1 MLNKPRFGILRN
13 IGYSLQGM
21 RDVLRS
27 EFSFRIQVTV
37 IILLSML
44 LMAVDIGYW
53 ERAVLILSML
63 PVLIA
68 EALNSAI
75 ERVVDLV
82 TKEHHE
88 LARQAKDIGAF
99 AVLLAFLFA
108 LITWLFVIS
117 SHILDMN

>member
-1 MLNKPRFGILRN
+1 MNKPQFTVVKN
-13 IGYSLQGM
+13 IGYALQGM
-21 RDVLRS
+21 RDVLVS
-27 EFSFRIQVTV
+27 ETSFRIQLGVISILS
-37 IILLSML
+37 IILFIL
-44 LMAVDIGYW
+44 DIGYW

-63 PVLIA
+63 PVLIV

-82 TKEHHE
+82 TREHHE

-108 LITWLFVIS
+108 LFTWLFVIA